1 MRRQINGAEISMYS
15 FLKYVKQI
23 IAPNN
28 EQAHWHFFVLE
39 ETNIFTVLFNFFSLG
54 INTILST
61 GGGNQL
67 CTLIF

>member
-1 MRRQINGAEISMYS
+1 MCRQINGVEISMYS

-39 ETNIFTVLFNFFSLG
+39 ETNIYC
-54 INTILST
+54 TI
-61 GGGNQL
+61 
-67 CTLIF
+67 

>member
-39 ETNIFTVLFNFFSLG
+39 ETNIYC
-54 INTILST
+54 TI
-61 GGGNQL
+61 
-67 CTLIF
+67 